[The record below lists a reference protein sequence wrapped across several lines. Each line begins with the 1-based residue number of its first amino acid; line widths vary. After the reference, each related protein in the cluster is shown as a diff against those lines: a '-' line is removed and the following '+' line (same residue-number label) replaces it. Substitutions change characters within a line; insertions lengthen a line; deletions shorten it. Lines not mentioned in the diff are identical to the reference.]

1 MQQIPL
7 PLADRELRAALAG
20 GLSGSPQPT
29 PRAAQLAEYLARVF
43 GPSTTG
49 IVHYGSHVQRSD
61 ARPESAHDYFVIV
74 ERYADA
80 YKSLAATISP
90 SYRAAT
96 AAFLN
101 RILPPNVIS
110 ITLHNESPPLEAK
123 CAIYS
128 LSDFLRA
135 CSARAKDHFALGRL
149 FQHVQLIWTKD
160 AVHQSRLTDALQR
173 SRALTWSWGRPY
185 LPSRFDV
192 ESYCRVLLAT
202 SYAAEIRPEGLE
214 RVDDLVTAQREIL
227 VPMYSAL
234 LAHFTSERI
243 VATDGKVYMDL
254 HPPGAVTRART
265 ALYFRRSKIRATL
278 RWLKYMAL
286 YDNWQEY
293 ILRKIARRS
302 GISVELTARER
313 RWPLIFLWPKAL
325 RYLRARPQRRI

>member
-1 MQQIPL
+1 VQPIPL
-7 PLADRELRAALAG
+7 PYADRELRAALAG
-20 GLSGSPQPT
+20 GLSDPPA
-29 PRAAQLAEYLARVF
+29 PRAAQLADYLARVF
-43 GPSTTG
+43 GPATIG

-61 ARPESAHDYFVIV
+61 ARPESAYDYFVIV

-90 SYRAAT
+90 SYRPAT

-123 CAIYS
+123 CAIFS

-135 CSARAKDHFALGRL
+135 CSARARDHFALGRL
-149 FQHVQLIWTKD
+149 FQQVQLIWTKD
-160 AVHQSRLTDALQR
+160 AVHQSRLTDALQC

-185 LPSRFDV
+185 LPSQFDV

-214 RVDDLVTAQREIL
+214 RVDDLVTAQRNTL
-227 VPMYSAL
+227 VPMYGAL
-234 LAHFTSERI
+234 LSHLASKRI
-243 VATDGKVYMDL
+243 VATDGKVYTDS
-254 HPPGAVTRART
+254 HRPGPVARARA

-302 GISVELTARER
+302 GVSVELTARER

-325 RYLRARPQRRI
+325 RYLRARPQRRT